1 MQQLTDSMPAPLQL
15 NLSLSQ
21 LAEVLIKHHSIHE
34 GLYDVSFHFQIAV
47 GAVGPQGEQVVPGAM
62 IGING
67 IGLAKTE
74 NPGPHT
80 VDAAVCNPVKKSRKK
95 DPT

>member
-34 GLYDVSFHFQIAV
+34 GLYDVSFYFQIAV